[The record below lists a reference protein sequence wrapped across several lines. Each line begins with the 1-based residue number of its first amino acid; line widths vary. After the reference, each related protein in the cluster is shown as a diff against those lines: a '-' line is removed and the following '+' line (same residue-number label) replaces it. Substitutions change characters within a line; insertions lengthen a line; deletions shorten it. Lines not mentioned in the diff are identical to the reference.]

1 MICKLLAMSIIASSP
16 EAINDALKLR
26 EIGFSYE
33 LENFVKSGRVDLSE
47 PYEMTVEVLDHSG
60 KASKI
65 RILQSGDVV
74 WTRKELD
81 VVCDES

>member
-60 KASKI
+60 K
-65 RILQSGDVV
+65 
-74 WTRKELD
+74 ELD